1 MTRKSWDEYFLDI
14 AEQVSARSTCNRLHV
29 GCVIVKDK
37 HIVATGYNGSI
48 HGHEH
53 CEDAGCL
60 LGDDNRCHRTIHAE
74 TNACL
79 HADRDSLKGATA
91 YVTHEPCEN
100 CSKILAQASNG
111 SSTATPIRIIG
122 TGTFSRI
129 WRSSTCRRNLRGGTD
144 FFSEERGTSALLL
157 RPAAPAACRT
167 HPFSIEVPEGTSLCC
182 GGSLGNRSD
191 CADRQSVIELARAI
205 SERKSHFICVESYH
219 STTSGKRPSTKR
231 RSAP

>member
-48 HGHEH
+48 HGHDH

-100 CSKILAQASNG
+100 CSKILAQVG
-111 SSTATPIRIIG
+111 IRRIVYRNAYPNKWNQY
-122 TGTFSRI
+122 FLKDLEVVHMPPEPSR
-129 WRSSTCRRNLRGGTD
+129 RD
-144 FFSEERGTSALLL
+144 
-157 RPAAPAACRT
+157 
-167 HPFSIEVPEGTSLCC
+167 
-182 GGSLGNRSD
+182 
-191 CADRQSVIELARAI
+191 
-205 SERKSHFICVESYH
+205 
-219 STTSGKRPSTKR
+219 
-231 RSAP
+231 